1 MLLPFHI
8 GPAPLLK
15 DQHFSDLL
23 GSQGF
28 SASRDRPPQTL
39 RDLKGK
45 QDIENAL
52 DPETAKVRSIEQF
65 VCCVL
70 VCYLLGCCVLRC
82 WGAVCCGAMC
92 WDAVCCGAG
101 VLCAGVLCA
110 GVLCARMVCAGVLV
124 CWGSVCWGA
133 GVLG

>member
-1 MLLPFHI
+1 MLPPFHI

-70 VCYLLGCCVLRC
+70 VCCVLGCCVL
-82 WGAVCCGAMC
+82 VCLCAR
-92 WDAVCCGAG
+92 

-110 GVLCARMVCAGVLV
+110 
-124 CWGSVCWGA
+124 VCWGA
-133 GVLG
+133 VCWCAVC